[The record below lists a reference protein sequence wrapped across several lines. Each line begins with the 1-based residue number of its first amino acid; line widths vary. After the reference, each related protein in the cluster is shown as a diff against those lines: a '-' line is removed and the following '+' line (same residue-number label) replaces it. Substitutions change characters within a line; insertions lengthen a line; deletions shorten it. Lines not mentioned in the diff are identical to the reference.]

1 MKWLLI
7 VLTLLVLPG
16 LAIAAQQTP
25 PPTLADAEISLS
37 VDTVVSW
44 LAVGVL
50 VAWLVTALGAIV
62 GGKKRS
68 PGLSLILG
76 LVGATAGGFAVSAFQ
91 IDWNLGSIVIS
102 YESLLAAL
110 AGALVLV
117 VVPWFLFNRGKKK

>member
-1 MKWLLI
+1 MRLMLI
-7 VLTLLVLPG
+7 VLALLVLPG
-16 LAIAAQQTP
+16 LAIAQETQP
-25 PPTLADAEISLS
+25 PPTLADAEISIN

-68 PGLSLILG
+68 PGISLVLG
-76 LVGATAGGFAVSAFQ
+76 LVGATAGGFAVNAFQ
-91 IDWNLGSIVIS
+91 INWHLGSIVIS

-110 AGALVLV
+110 AGALVLIMI
-117 VVPWFLFNRGKKK
+117 PWFLFNRGKRK